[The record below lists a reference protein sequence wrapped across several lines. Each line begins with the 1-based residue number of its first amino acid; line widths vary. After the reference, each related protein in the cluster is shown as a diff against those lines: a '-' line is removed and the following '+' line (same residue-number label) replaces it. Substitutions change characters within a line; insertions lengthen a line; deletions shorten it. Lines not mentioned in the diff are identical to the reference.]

1 MTSPPSLMDRHA
13 PDWEIQVISFTHDLS
28 DCFKDVHVTQV
39 GSVGLKTIDFAVT
52 IRKKILFY

>member
-1 MTSPPSLMDRHA
+1 MEGMPRLGDSGYFIP
-13 PDWEIQVISFTHDLS
+13 HDLS
-28 DCFKDVHVTQV
+28 DCFKDGHVTQV

>member
-1 MTSPPSLMDRHA
+1 MDRHA